1 VPDTKAITATV
12 FIGYSRHRGLL
23 SFRRIS
29 QKFVF
34 VLSVVVAVVVITK
47 LAAVVVAT
55 LTAFSRLRRELITRS
70 LWVLAVLV
78 AQPERLAA
86 LRPSAFCLVLP
97 AALLG
102 AVWQQQGE
110 PVQAATS
117 RLPEVLL
124 VPMSVPVVAVL
135 AVS

>member
-1 VPDTKAITATV
+1 MA
-12 FIGYSRHRGLL
+12 
-23 SFRRIS
+23 
-29 QKFVF
+29 
-34 VLSVVVAVVVITK
+34 VVVVVITK
-47 LAAVVVAT
+47 LAVAVAGT
-55 LTAFSRLRRELITRS
+55 LTVFSRLRQELITRS

-124 VPMSVPVVAVL
+124 ALMSVPVVAVL
-135 AVS
+135 AVNWAMADRAGQLPDRAEDH